1 MREVKRNNPG
11 AAVKLDYDKVEVG
24 TRSYVFSV
32 EEGRVIEREGG
43 QSLGS
48 QVRILCLRDENFIN
62 LIPGRFVKHFWI
74 IEQTSGA

>member
-32 EEGRVIEREGG
+32 EEGRVIERE
-43 QSLGS
+43 SLGS

-74 IEQTSGA
+74 FEQTSGA